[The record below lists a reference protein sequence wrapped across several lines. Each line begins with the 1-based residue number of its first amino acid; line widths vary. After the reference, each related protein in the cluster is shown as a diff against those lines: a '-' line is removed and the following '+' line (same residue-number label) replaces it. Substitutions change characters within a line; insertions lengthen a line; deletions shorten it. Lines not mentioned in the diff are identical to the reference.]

1 MIHAPIYITRAD
13 LELIR
18 DRLREAENSGYR
30 GSPYIQKL
38 KAELARAEV
47 VASDAALQDV
57 ITLDTTALLVDTDT
71 QEPMQL
77 TLVLP
82 EHADLSQ
89 GKISFLAPIGA
100 AMLGYRT
107 GSTFEWET
115 PGGVRSLRVEKIIS
129 KNNAPAQ

>member
-1 MIHAPIYITRAD
+1 MVHAPIYVTQAD
-13 LELIR
+13 MQLIR

-38 KAELARAEV
+38 KAELERAEV
-47 VASDAALQDV
+47 LALDAALQDI
-57 ITLDTTALLVDTDT
+57 ITLDTTALLIDTDT
-71 QEPMQL
+71 QETMQL

-89 GKISFLAPIGA
+89 GKISVLAPIGA
-100 AMLGYRT
+100 AMLGYRV

-115 PGGVRSLRVEKIIS
+115 PDGIRSLRVEKLIS
-129 KNNAPAQ
+129 RDC